1 MATKPIHPFPT
12 HSLCAKMLGHEAPLI
27 EEIGRLADVLADI
40 ADMLRQEGHPGAAA
54 LQAHAKQAYAMLA
67 AATKS

>member
-1 MATKPIHPFPT
+1 MTG
-12 HSLCAKMLGHEAPLI
+12 HSLCAKPLGHEVQETGRLAL
-27 EEIGRLADVLADI
+27 EVGRLADVLADI

-67 AATKS
+67 AGAEIT